1 MYITWWHTTHN
12 AADHLKETINIM
24 YSLHQTDIRVHLGY
38 KKRLISE
45 NVAAGEAEIRYLQ
58 SMIIAE
64 ANKETEKPA
73 EYDKDDDPK
82 TVSIPKGMT
91 TRARAAAAK
100 PAPEPPAPADADVV
114 EFTGRRKIVPKS
126 KLMALKKSGENKM
139 AAAAAVNLLAKGT
152 KK

>member
-1 MYITWWHTTHN
+1 
-12 AADHLKETINIM
+12 
-24 YSLHQTDIRVHLGY
+24 
-38 KKRLISE
+38 
-45 NVAAGEAEIRYLQ
+45 
-58 SMIIAE
+58 MIIAE

-91 TRARAAAAK
+91 TRSRAAAAK

-114 EFTGRRKIVPKS
+114 EFTGRRKVVPRS

>member
-1 MYITWWHTTHN
+1 
-12 AADHLKETINIM
+12 M

-38 KKRLISE
+38 KKRLLSE

-91 TRARAAAAK
+91 TRSRAAAK
-100 PAPEPPAPADADVV
+100 PAPEPPAPADTDVV
-114 EFTGRRKIVPKS
+114 EFTGRRKVVPKA

-139 AAAAAVNLLAKGT
+139 AAAAAATIAGKRT

>member
-1 MYITWWHTTHN
+1 
-12 AADHLKETINIM
+12 
-24 YSLHQTDIRVHLGY
+24 
-38 KKRLISE
+38 
-45 NVAAGEAEIRYLQ
+45 
-58 SMIIAE
+58 MIIAE
-64 ANKETEKPA
+64 ANKETEVPA
-73 EYDKDDDPK
+73 DYDKDDDPK

-126 KLMALKKSGENKM
+126 QLMALKKSGESKM
-139 AAAAAVNLLAKGT
+139 ANAAAATLFAKGT